1 MLQSLLQDELFR
13 EQVRSVLGDSFIN
26 NPAAGPGAA
35 SRSSGS
41 APARRTSEGSSASSS
56 SDPSGMLRA
65 LAGMG
70 TLRWIPLPT
79 YLPTYLPIPFYIVY
93 TDI

>member
-1 MLQSLLQDELFR
+1 MPSSLLQDELFR

-26 NPAAGPGAA
+26 PAAGPGAA
-35 SRSSGS
+35 SRSSGPT
-41 APARRTSEGSSASSS
+41 PARRPSEGPSSSSS

-70 TLRWIPLPT
+70 EA
-79 YLPTYLPIPFYIVY
+79 IVF
-93 TDI
+93 